1 MNLNKCLCSVRSL
14 GWAIALGA
22 AACSSPQ
29 PAMQTPDAGAGPD
42 ASEIPPDA
50 AASTVTFSYTPG
62 WDGVQSVEV
71 IGGFGQA
78 TDWTAPLVTLAPS
91 GGTFTG
97 TATLAPGSYLY
108 VFHIVG
114 DAAAG
119 AKAATASRYAIDP
132 AAAVFAACPMQSPT
146 FSANEPNPCGQ
157 ITVPV
162 GALPAMYHVRGSVTL
177 NGAPAAGYLVVLE
190 RDEASS
196 HHFFVDRVTTG
207 ADGAYD
213 LTAAAGQYRVQVQH
227 PEFESK
233 TDAQLTPAALG
244 IVRRSISTPFPLTA
258 DMTVPAAEVAFADYA
273 KFAPV
278 TTAPPPSATAPTA
291 FTFGTTGGMATRLDV
306 YGTAMAGKGN
316 QIGDP
321 WFASTPTATGAAS
334 FDGTFNT
341 KQAAET
347 AVATGE
353 RYFWGVEQTVPK
365 ASGVGWTRQSLVFP
379 LTWK

>member
-1 MNLNKCLCSVRSL
+1 MNLEKCLRSIRSL
-14 GWAIALGA
+14 GWAITLGA

-29 PAMQTPDAGAGPD
+29 ATMQTPDAGSGPD
-42 ASEIPPDA
+42 APVTPPDA
-50 AASTVTFSYTPG
+50 AASTVTFRYTPG

-71 IGGFGQA
+71 IGGFGQS

-91 GGTFTG
+91 GATFTG
-97 TATLAPGSYLY
+97 TATLPPGSYLY

-119 AKAATASRYAIDP
+119 TKAATASRYAIDP
-132 AAAVFAACPMQSPT
+132 AATVFAACPMQSPT

-157 ITVPV
+157 ITLPV
-162 GALPAMYHVRGSVTL
+162 GPPPAMYHVHGSVTV
-177 NGAPAAGYLVVLE
+177 NGAAAAGYLVVLE

-233 TDAQLTPAALG
+233 TDSQLTPAALN
-244 IVRRSISTPFPLTA
+244 IVRRSISTPFTLTA

-273 KFAPV
+273 RFAPV

-306 YGTAMAGKGN
+306 YGTANAGKGN
-316 QIGDP
+316 EIGDP
-321 WFASTPTATGAAS
+321 WFASTPTATGTAS
-334 FDGTFNT
+334 FDGTFT
-341 KQAAET
+341 TQQKGEPT
-347 AVATGE
+347 VVTGE